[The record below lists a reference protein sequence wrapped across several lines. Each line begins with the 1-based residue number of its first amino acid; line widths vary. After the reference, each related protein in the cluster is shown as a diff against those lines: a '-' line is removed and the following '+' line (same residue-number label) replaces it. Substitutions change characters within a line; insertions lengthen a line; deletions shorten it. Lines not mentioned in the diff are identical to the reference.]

1 MEIERLAET
10 IYQSNTRRRQKIEKP
25 VTPNSDRLE
34 DSSLILVYLFDQRPD
49 KAFYEK
55 LWESRAEIV
64 NSIGRSREIFDAMSS
79 NSVHS
84 NYLLVTSWRCE
95 RYFPTNQAVA
105 FIAMPVNISSF
116 GGNIW
121 IWVWEMR
128 KTIFS
133 RWSSIDLYNLLTAK
147 CRGK

>member
-10 IYQSNTRRRQKIEKP
+10 IYQTRRRQKIEKL

-49 KAFYEK
+49 KTFYEQ

-84 NYLLVTSWRCE
+84 NYLVTGWRCE

-105 FIAMPVNISSF
+105 FIAMPVNIVSGETFKLSLRNEENDF
-116 GGNIW
+116 LPLVEHRSLQFIN
-121 IWVWEMR
+121 R
-128 KTIFS
+128 
-133 RWSSIDLYNLLTAK
+133 
-147 CRGK
+147 